1 MRAACSAASEIPSGP
16 NAALEQ
22 GISCSNRC
30 TKRCLYGRLF
40 YDALVRSAPVGRWLW
55 CPQPH
60 RWDRLSLAAA
70 AAGFTSDGRPRLAGL
85 NAPRPAPVCLLCPVL
100 PRPSPPRVNAPR
112 PAPLCLLCPILP
124 WASPLRPMR
133 RSTESGCAGVARCPM
148 GCLPRYPATNH
159 QRSRSAPRRPV
170 SAEARPAP
178 QHWEATVATPT
189 AIPTDPP
196 PAPLTPLTGPPLTPL
211 TGPPTPPLPRPPH
224 APRTR
229 TPMTP
234 YTH

>member
-60 RWDRLSLAAA
+60 RWDRLSLATA

-85 NAPRPAPVCLLCPVL
+85 NV
-100 PRPSPPRVNAPR
+100 PR
-112 PAPLCLLCPILP
+112 PAPLCLLCPVLP
-124 WASPLRPMR
+124 RASPLRPMR

-159 QRSRSAPRRPV
+159 QRFRSAPRRPV

-178 QHWEATVATPT
+178 QHWEATVVTPT

-196 PAPLTPLTGPPLTPL
+196 PALLTPLTGPPLTPPTRPPLTPL
-211 TGPPTPPLPRPPH
+211 TGPPI
-224 APRTR
+224 
-229 TPMTP
+229 
-234 YTH
+234 